1 MIGLFGGAGF
11 IGRHL
16 CARLI
21 AAGRDVRV
29 LDRELALDT
38 FADHFHGIETAAMDF
53 EDPSS
58 YAASLDGIEVAVM
71 LVSAS
76 VPGTFADDLAGEIVH
91 NVLPYGRFVKAI
103 EGHAA
108 PGGLRRV
115 VYLSSGGTVYGVPRQ
130 TPIAET
136 HATRPI
142 SPYGCGKLMI
152 EDLLGTAGRGGG
164 FDHVVLRPANP
175 VGPGQS
181 GERGQGLVA
190 TILHKAARGEA
201 LTMWGDGSAVRDY
214 FDVRD
219 LAAAIEAVLDDPA
232 LAGETLNVG
241 SGEGLSMLDVI
252 DLVTRATGR
261 EVVVER
267 RQGRGVDVPANVLDT
282 ARIRRLTGWRCE
294 HDLTRTVA
302 EMDEMG

>member
-16 CARLI
+16 CARLV
-21 AAGRDVRV
+21 AAGRAVRV

-38 FADHFHGIETAAMDF
+38 FAAQLASAEMTAMDF

-58 YAASLDGIEVAVM
+58 YAAALRDVDVAVM

-76 VPGTFADDLAGEIVH
+76 VPGTFADDLAGEVVH
-91 NVLPYGRFVKAI
+91 NVLPYARFVKALD
-103 EGHAA
+103 GT
-108 PGGLRRV
+108 GVRRV
-115 VYLSSGGTVYGVPRQ
+115 VYLSSGGTVYGVPQ
-130 TPIAET
+130 GAPIAET
-136 HATRPI
+136 HPTRPI

-152 EDLLGTAGRGGG
+152 ENLFATAASAGG

-190 TILHKAARGEA
+190 TILHKAARGEP
-201 LTMWGDGSAVRDY
+201 LTLWGDGSSVRDY

-219 LAAAIEAVLDDPA
+219 LAAAVEAVLDDA
-232 LAGETLNVG
+232 QLAGEVLNVG
-241 SGEGLSMLDVI
+241 SGEGLSTLDVVA
-252 DLVTRATGR
+252 LVERATGR
-261 EVVVER
+261 TVAIEH
-267 RQGRGVDVPANVLDT
+267 QDGRGVDVPVNVLDT
-282 ARIRRLTGWRCE
+282 RRIERLTNWRPQR
-294 HDLTRTVA
+294 DLARTVA
-302 EMDEMG
+302 EMSEAG